1 LSCSLFS
8 RIGRH
13 VRSGFPTSGNEIDA
27 AGNVIASG
35 GVRLEGPRTR
45 TKFPFH
51 TSSAK
56 KLNVTNPP
64 IITVVGKAFFD
75 IGHSLKD
82 QSQNR
87 RRNLPGY
94 AARGIHPVMKIETL

>member
-1 LSCSLFS
+1 M
-8 RIGRH
+8 
-13 VRSGFPTSGNEIDA
+13 
-27 AGNVIASG
+27 IASG
-35 GVRLEGPRTR
+35 GVRLEDPRTR

-64 IITVVGKAFFD
+64 IITVVDKAFFD

-82 QSQNR
+82 QSKKLEKASSWLRCMGDSSGDETNSSMIR
-87 RRNLPGY
+87 VYNKAGN
-94 AARGIHPVMKIETL
+94 VIEAHEHAGEFKAW

>member
-1 LSCSLFS
+1 M
-8 RIGRH
+8 
-13 VRSGFPTSGNEIDA
+13 
-27 AGNVIASG
+27 IASG

-82 QSQNR
+82 QSKKLEKASCWLRCMGDSSGDETNSSMIR
-87 RRNLPGY
+87 VYNKAGN
-94 AARGIHPVMKIETL
+94 VIETHEHAGGFKAW

>member
-1 LSCSLFS
+1 L
-8 RIGRH
+8 RIRGRN
-13 VRSGFPTSGNEIDA
+13 F
-27 AGNVIASG
+27 
-35 GVRLEGPRTR
+35 L
-45 TKFPFH
+45 FH

-82 QSQNR
+82 QAKKTGESPSSWLRCMGDSSGDETNSSMIR
-87 RRNLPGY
+87 VYNKVGN
-94 AARGIHPVMKIETL
+94 VIETHEHAGDFKEWVVRGNKKPPHSEA